1 MPGRVTSLA
10 PVTPVASVVIPA
22 HDEAS
27 VLPRCLDAL
36 LAGPLDLEVVVVA
49 NACSDATAELARA
62 RGVRVVE
69 TPVPGKAHALDLGD
83 AACTAFP
90 RAYLDADVVLPQAA
104 LAAALEALR
113 RPGVLATAP
122 RLAWD
127 PTGVPR
133 RVRAFYRVWTALP
146 YVTDGLLGSGV
157 YVLSQEGRQRFDRF
171 PDAIGDDV
179 FVRSLFAP
187 RERPSS
193 DGVFTISP
201 PRTLRALV
209 AIKTRA
215 WTGNAQHDL
224 AGGAERTPAAQDGGG
239 SGGTLR
245 ALLRRPDVWSG
256 LPVYAGVYG
265 VARLRG
271 RRRAAQGRTKGWER
285 DTTSR

>member
-1 MPGRVTSLA
+1 MSPA
-10 PVTPVASVVIPA
+10 ASVVIPA

-36 LAGPLDLEVVVVA
+36 LDGPLDLEVVVVA
-49 NACSDATAELARA
+49 NACTDATAALARA

-104 LAAALEALR
+104 LAQALETLR
-113 RPGVLATAP
+113 RPSVLATAP

-157 YVLSQEGRQRFDRF
+157 YVLSEQGRARFGAF

-179 FVRSLFAP
+179 HVRSLFAP
-187 RERPSS
+187 AERPSS
-193 DGVFTISP
+193 PGTFTIFP

-215 WTGNAQHDL
+215 WTGNAQHDR
-224 AGGAERTPAAQDGGG
+224 AGGAPRSAPAAGAERGP
-239 SGGTLR
+239 STAR

-265 VARLRG
+265 LARLRG
-271 RRRAAQGRTKGWER
+271 QRRAAHGRTTTWER
-285 DTTSR
+285 DSTSR